1 MANEKPQLADHIW
14 PNIGELNT
22 AQESLVWDKTETN
35 LMKKYANVFF
45 WAYTCFVDKGLLVRA
60 EYANLQLR

>member
-1 MANEKPQLADHIW
+1 MADHIW

-35 LMKKYANVFF
+35 LMKKYVNVC
-45 WAYTCFVDKGLLVRA
+45 WAYKSFGDKGLLVRA